1 MATLIDN
8 NSESLYYDYWYLGVY
23 DPGEDCYPEMGQ
35 SFVAIDT
42 YTELD
47 SAKFYLT
54 SYGTPPVGNI
64 YSKIY
69 ASTGTHGVDALPTGS
84 ALATS
89 DPVDSSLVT
98 NTHPTYELYT
108 FTFSGAN
115 RINLTSGTTYIIVVE
130 YTEALTYANGIWA
143 GFTDLQHAGNAAS
156 LFATWEVG
164 GPWGSTNEDLI
175 FYIYGT
181 EYVPPVVDLPTYD
194 RTSLEKGRFLQPID
208 INNLEEVSFIAGN
221 TYHLDFPAYDEN
233 GNGLDISTGSC
244 RWALSPYGEPN
255 VVILQKEGVF
265 TSTGSF
271 RITLDAED
279 TRNLSGKFMH
289 QASLRDWNGKRFI
302 PSQGVITIV
311 SSIPFEKASPEIY
324 YVFPIADVGV
334 RTANVAVW
342 GENSIIL
349 VLIPDAVGY
358 EVTYTVI
365 IDGVTYTYT
374 FTNAGDGVF
383 YLLNPPNG
391 DGTITVDGDY
401 FWGAIVLYDVN
412 QDYPFTVW
420 DTING
425 DIVDTIIGDVV
436 IDIIL
441 DGGGGDGE
449 GLCITP
455 VMGIPWDIDDW
466 NVWGASCWSPYLEKF
481 LVITYPYS
489 EDRVNK
495 VLMSSDGESW
505 VQTEYGTTF
514 DIYDVT
520 WAGGTINKFVA
531 VGQDYVSGV
540 ATIITSSNGTSW
552 SVYPTSFQGSLSSVA
567 YSPSLAMIVVGGG
580 DGIKN
585 VDGSYADRLVS
596 IRSTNGANWTE
607 TYETHSDIVI
617 RVYGIVWSPELG
629 KFCELKS
636 VWAGGTVYDYYS
648 MLSSNGY
655 SWSDNALPAPNRE
668 DYWNGA
674 WTNIDWSSTLSL
686 FAICETNNYYGADCI
701 ITSPDGINWQQRTTP
716 EGAYYDIV
724 AGGGIFVAVGWGGQ
738 YNDNMCVIST
748 DGITWEEMYC
758 PMESYFISYSITL
771 SKFLISGMAWY
782 ASIESLALGE
792 ICGASICL
800 DMAVAEGFPFSSP
813 DNTGSFNNKVAY
825 NPLTQ
830 EMFITGYDD
839 AMNGGANIFT
849 SPDGLVWTNH
859 YQSSGPWPP
868 DYYMWCSGFNKL
880 IGTTY
885 VSYGGD
891 NVVLYSTDGVNWAYG
906 TCLED
911 HIGINVISYSPELN
925 LAIGFRTTNAS
936 TPSVPDSDFIEWKS
950 TDGVAWESVIHE
962 IDSTT
967 PKYVRC
973 ATWSPELG
981 IFCALRVTQSLTY
994 PYYDTGTVYSMVS
1007 SDGVNWTEENSNIG
1021 LYQNRIITMI
1031 WSADLGLFISGS
1043 DAIEQYIKVGTII
1056 ISADGVGWIEVE
1068 LPIGFRVWGIA
1079 AGNGIALAV
1088 GMTNE
1093 PGVRYAMLATSD
1105 GMNWQEIALP
1115 QSTSHEIQYAYD
1127 YAFNVSNVAYIEEL
1141 NKFVINGQPYHY
1153 AIDAM
1158 CVAEICAITGSGEEE
1173 SSNANGS
1180 IQSTVATSGTT
1191 TTSWSSGGDRIIVT
1205 VHPI

>member
-412 QDYPFTVW
+412 QDYPFTIW

-425 DIVDTIIGDVV
+425 DIIDTIIGDIV
-436 IDIIL
+436 IDAITGEEGDCTDPLTFNFYNSPTALFSSGSFDYSAYSPYLSTYLAIHSSGDVIVAKSPNVEDWTGYPASYNSGGHDTSPYADGNLLWIPSLNKFILGGNSDYSYYYTDSGLYLSSNGTTWDYVPWATSLYSSYITSIAYNPTSGLIVAAGFAVHPTYAYQALFTLTSTNGVNWTKTELYYDVVAGGTHTEKMYSMCYSSKFNKFYAIKSVYPLGEGWQGEFVMSSPDGITWTELHEIYYGGNIPDPEMGTSWDDKRWFPEVELFVMSRDNPTWAIQELAQNIATSPNGIDWTMRDTPIGYVYSLIYGDGLMLGVSCFGLTNQILSIIFSEDGINWEQIIL
-441 DGGGGDGE
+441 DGILDVLE
-449 GLCITP
+449 G
-455 VMGIPWDIDDW
+455 
-466 NVWGASCWSPYLEKF
+466 
-481 LVITYPYS
+481 
-489 EDRVNK
+489 
-495 VLMSSDGESW
+495 
-505 VQTEYGTTF
+505 
-514 DIYDVT
+514 
-520 WAGGTINKFVA
+520 
-531 VGQDYVSGV
+531 
-540 ATIITSSNGTSW
+540 
-552 SVYPTSFQGSLSSVA
+552 
-567 YSPSLAMIVVGGG
+567 
-580 DGIKN
+580 
-585 VDGSYADRLVS
+585 
-596 IRSTNGANWTE
+596 
-607 TYETHSDIVI
+607 
-617 RVYGIVWSPELG
+617 
-629 KFCELKS
+629 
-636 VWAGGTVYDYYS
+636 
-648 MLSSNGY
+648 
-655 SWSDNALPAPNRE
+655 
-668 DYWNGA
+668 
-674 WTNIDWSSTLSL
+674 
-686 FAICETNNYYGADCI
+686 
-701 ITSPDGINWQQRTTP
+701 
-716 EGAYYDIV
+716 
-724 AGGGIFVAVGWGGQ
+724 
-738 YNDNMCVIST
+738 
-748 DGITWEEMYC
+748 
-758 PMESYFISYSITL
+758 ISYSDDLKVFVATVWDEVN
-771 SKFLISGMAWY
+771 SAWKFM
-782 ASIESLALGE
+782 
-792 ICGASICL
+792 
-800 DMAVAEGFPFSSP
+800 
-813 DNTGSFNNKVAY
+813 
-825 NPLTQ
+825 
-830 EMFITGYDD
+830 
-839 AMNGGANIFT
+839 
-849 SPDGLVWTNH
+849 
-859 YQSSGPWPP
+859 
-868 DYYMWCSGFNKL
+868 
-880 IGTTY
+880 
-885 VSYGGD
+885 
-891 NVVLYSTDGVNWAYG
+891 
-906 TCLED
+906 
-911 HIGINVISYSPELN
+911 VIQ
-925 LAIGFRTTNAS
+925 
-936 TPSVPDSDFIEWKS
+936 K
-950 TDGVAWESVIHE
+950 
-962 IDSTT
+962 
-967 PKYVRC
+967 C
-973 ATWSPELG
+973 
-981 IFCALRVTQSLTY
+981 VT
-994 PYYDTGTVYSMVS
+994 
-1007 SDGVNWTEENSNIG
+1007 
-1021 LYQNRIITMI
+1021 
-1031 WSADLGLFISGS
+1031 SGS
-1043 DAIEQYIKVGTII
+1043 GT
-1056 ISADGVGWIEVE
+1056 E
-1068 LPIGFRVWGIA
+1068 LS
-1079 AGNGIALAV
+1079 
-1088 GMTNE
+1088 TN
-1093 PGVRYAMLATSD
+1093 S
-1105 GMNWQEIALP
+1105 
-1115 QSTSHEIQYAYD
+1115 
-1127 YAFNVSNVAYIEEL
+1127 
-1141 NKFVINGQPYHY
+1141 
-1153 AIDAM
+1153 
-1158 CVAEICAITGSGEEE
+1158 
-1173 SSNANGS
+1173 NGS
-1180 IQSTVATSGTT
+1180 IQATTATSGTT
-1191 TTSWSSGGDRIIVT
+1191 TSSWGTTGTRIVIT

>member
-311 SSIPFEKASPEIY
+311 SSIPFTKASPEIY
-324 YVFPIADVGV
+324 YVFPITDIGV
-334 RTANVAVW
+334 RIANIVVW

-412 QDYPFTVW
+412 QEYPFTVW
-420 DTING
+420 DIING
-425 DIVDTIIGDVV
+425 DIVNTIIGDVV
-436 IDIIL
+436 VDVIL
-441 DGGGGDGE
+441 NDGGGGTIEVDGLCLDVIQGVPWDDAWSINYWGDLCWNNTDGE
-449 GLCITP
+449 
-455 VMGIPWDIDDW
+455 
-466 NVWGASCWSPYLEKF
+466 F
-481 LVITYPYS
+481 LVTGYS
-489 EDRVNK
+489 DFHTLK
-495 VLMSSDGESW
+495 SSDGIEWTVDVPNVDDFYSVIW
-505 VQTEYGTTF
+505 ATDLGMYIGTGNNY
-514 DIYDVT
+514 IYTSPTGIT
-520 WAGGTINKFVA
+520 WT
-531 VGQDYVSGV
+531 Q
-540 ATIITSSNGTSW
+540 
-552 SVYPTSFQGSLSSVA
+552 YPYKSKNVA
-567 YSPSLAMIVVGGG
+567 YSPSLGMVLAIGGSATTPPG
-580 DGIKN
+580 
-585 VDGSYADRLVS
+585 VTSV
-596 IRSTNGANWTE
+596 RSTNGTSWTE
-607 TYETHSDIVI
+607 ANLYTNAIGYACDGITWSPDLGVFCAMKTHPTGTDISYSMISSDGINWNTYAMEGNASWEAV
-617 RVYGIVWSPELG
+617 VWSHSLG
-629 KFCELKS
+629 LF
-636 VWAGGTVYDYYS
+636 VAVND
-648 MLSSNGY
+648 
-655 SWSDNALPAPNRE
+655 
-668 DYWNGA
+668 
-674 WTNIDWSSTLSL
+674 SSTRTTN
-686 FAICETNNYYGADCI
+686 AIS
-701 ITSPDGINWQQRTTP
+701 TSPDGINWNLRTTP
-716 EGAYYDIV
+716 
-724 AGGGIFVAVGWGGQ
+724 
-738 YNDNMCVIST
+738 
-748 DGITWEEMYC
+748 
-758 PMESYFISYSITL
+758 L
-771 SKFLISGMAWY
+771 
-782 ASIESLALGE
+782 
-792 ICGASICL
+792 
-800 DMAVAEGFPFSSP
+800 
-813 DNTGSFNNKVAY
+813 
-825 NPLTQ
+825 
-830 EMFITGYDD
+830 
-839 AMNGGANIFT
+839 
-849 SPDGLVWTNH
+849 
-859 YQSSGPWPP
+859 
-868 DYYMWCSGFNKL
+868 CSCW
-880 IGTTY
+880 
-885 VSYGGD
+885 D
-891 NVVLYSTDGVNWAYG
+891 
-906 TCLED
+906 
-911 HIGINVISYSPELN
+911 
-925 LAIGFRTTNAS
+925 
-936 TPSVPDSDFIEWKS
+936 IEW
-950 TDGVAWESVIHE
+950 GE
-962 IDSTT
+962 
-967 PKYVRC
+967 
-973 ATWSPELG
+973 ELG
-981 IFCALRVTQSLTY
+981 IFLALGSTGSGRILITSSDGIVWEEVVIPVTATNDVAFPFENIAYSPALEKFVFSGYAYDGAIDSIMVAGVCGRIATGSGTELSSNSIGSIQVTTATTGSTTSSW
-994 PYYDTGTVYSMVS
+994 DTGT
-1007 SDGVNWTEENSNIG
+1007 GT
-1021 LYQNRIITMI
+1021 RI
-1031 WSADLGLFISGS
+1031 
-1043 DAIEQYIKVGTII
+1043 
-1056 ISADGVGWIEVE
+1056 
-1068 LPIGFRVWGIA
+1068 
-1079 AGNGIALAV
+1079 
-1088 GMTNE
+1088 
-1093 PGVRYAMLATSD
+1093 
-1105 GMNWQEIALP
+1105 
-1115 QSTSHEIQYAYD
+1115 
-1127 YAFNVSNVAYIEEL
+1127 
-1141 NKFVINGQPYHY
+1141 VI
-1153 AIDAM
+1153 
-1158 CVAEICAITGSGEEE
+1158 
-1173 SSNANGS
+1173 
-1180 IQSTVATSGTT
+1180 
-1191 TTSWSSGGDRIIVT
+1191 T
-1205 VHPI
+1205 VHPV

>member
-311 SSIPFEKASPEIY
+311 SSIPFTKASPEIY
-324 YVFPIADVGV
+324 YVFPITDIGV
-334 RTANVAVW
+334 RIANIVVW

-391 DGTITVDGDY
+391 AGVITVDGDY

-412 QDYPFTVW
+412 QEYPFTIW
-420 DTING
+420 DVDDVPTTIG
-425 DIVDTIIGDVV
+425 DIVIDVIGGPGEVPGTIEAD
-436 IDIIL
+436 
-441 DGGGGDGE
+441 
-449 GLCITP
+449 GLCLDVIEN
-455 VMGIPWDIDDW
+455 VPWDSTNRDYW
-466 NVWGASCWSPYLEKF
+466 WASCWSNDRGEF
-481 LVITYPYS
+481 LVTGSTRDVVLKNSTGLEGSWQSYS
-489 EDRVNK
+489 VT
-495 VLMSSDGESW
+495 VLPRYCSYVIWAGGSIQKYFASSSSGIYSSSDGVTWANVNSSYTDTIVYSPELGLLVGFCIPLSLP
-505 VQTEYGTTF
+505 GTTF
-514 DIYDVT
+514 V
-520 WAGGTINKFVA
+520 V
-531 VGQDYVSGV
+531 
-540 ATIITSSNGTSW
+540 TSSNGTDW
-552 SVYPTSFQGSLSSVA
+552 STTNLLTGSIRWGDAIWSAEKNIFCVCWSDYVTSETKTFTSSNGTIWNA
-567 YSPSLAMIVVGGG
+567 GTRLPAPEYMWNWGGIDYSPALNLFVMVTGMGDRVADGHDIWTSTDGLNWIQRDNPNGGWG
-580 DGIKN
+580 
-585 VDGSYADRLVS
+585 R
-596 IRSTNGANWTE
+596 IRWGEELGVFVAISNWGEPPKMMTSTNGINWTE
-607 TYETHSDIVI
+607 LPIPQTSSVSWNDYKFPPLDIV
-617 RVYGIVWSPELG
+617 
-629 KFCELKS
+629 
-636 VWAGGTVYDYYS
+636 
-648 MLSSNGY
+648 
-655 SWSDNALPAPNRE
+655 
-668 DYWNGA
+668 
-674 WTNIDWSSTLSL
+674 
-686 FAICETNNYYGADCI
+686 
-701 ITSPDGINWQQRTTP
+701 
-716 EGAYYDIV
+716 
-724 AGGGIFVAVGWGGQ
+724 
-738 YNDNMCVIST
+738 
-748 DGITWEEMYC
+748 
-758 PMESYFISYSITL
+758 
-771 SKFLISGMAWY
+771 
-782 ASIESLALGE
+782 
-792 ICGASICL
+792 
-800 DMAVAEGFPFSSP
+800 
-813 DNTGSFNNKVAY
+813 
-825 NPLTQ
+825 
-830 EMFITGYDD
+830 
-839 AMNGGANIFT
+839 
-849 SPDGLVWTNH
+849 
-859 YQSSGPWPP
+859 
-868 DYYMWCSGFNKL
+868 
-880 IGTTY
+880 
-885 VSYGGD
+885 
-891 NVVLYSTDGVNWAYG
+891 
-906 TCLED
+906 
-911 HIGINVISYSPELN
+911 YSPELEMFVFSGDAYYDAN
-925 LAIGFRTTNAS
+925 DAIMTGSMCSQLLTINMYYSPKGDWT
-936 TPSVPDSDFIEWKS
+936 
-950 TDGVAWESVIHE
+950 TDGYYDYSA
-962 IDSTT
+962 
-967 PKYVRC
+967 
-973 ATWSPELG
+973 WSPELG
-981 IFCALRVTQSLTY
+981 IYLAVNSTGDALVAKSPDGITWTGYNATSDNGQPDESPYCDGGLLWIPTINKFIAGTAPDFDGIGLAVSSDGINWTEIYSTVISPYTTCMAYNPTSGLIVAGGDGHDNGINMYITYMLTTTDAINVTRTIIAQSPIATAYNRIEIQDICYSSKFNKFFAIRTEY
-994 PYYDTGTVYSMVS
+994 PVQGYSSLFKYYIISSSNGIAWETVSELYSGATAPTADNLCPTKIIWSDDLELFLVLNGFKGWDSYQDLARS
-1007 SDGVNWTEENSNIG
+1007 SDGVNWTTIPMPVGRISEIIYGDGIFLVIVKHGTSSYSMLSSPDGVTWRNTMPPSG
-1021 LYQNRIITMI
+1021 LDLDLTEGMSY
-1031 WSADLGLFISGS
+1031 SEDLGIFVASGWS
-1043 DAIEQYIKVGTII
+1043 DSESVWKVVTIRKNSGYTASGT
-1056 ISADGVGWIEVE
+1056 V
-1068 LPIGFRVWGIA
+1068 L
-1079 AGNGIALAV
+1079 
-1088 GMTNE
+1088 
-1093 PGVRYAMLATSD
+1093 
-1105 GMNWQEIALP
+1105 
-1115 QSTSHEIQYAYD
+1115 
-1127 YAFNVSNVAYIEEL
+1127 
-1141 NKFVINGQPYHY
+1141 
-1153 AIDAM
+1153 
-1158 CVAEICAITGSGEEE
+1158 
-1173 SSNANGS
+1173 SSNENGS
-1180 IQSTVATSGTT
+1180 IQVTTATSGTT
-1191 TTSWSSGGDRIIVT
+1191 TSSWGTGTGTRIVIT